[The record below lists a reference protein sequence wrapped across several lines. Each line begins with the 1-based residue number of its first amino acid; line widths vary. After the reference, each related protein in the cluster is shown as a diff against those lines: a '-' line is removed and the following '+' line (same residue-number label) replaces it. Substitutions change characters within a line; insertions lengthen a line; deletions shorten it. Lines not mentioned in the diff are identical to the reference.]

1 MPSKK
6 YIFDILKKFNC
17 IKSINNIEIE
27 KSIFK
32 KDIIIENYKQ
42 NVIYK

>member
-27 KSIFK
+27 KSILK
-32 KDIIIENYKQ
+32 KDFIENYKQ

>member
-6 YIFDILKKFNC
+6 YILDILRKFNC

-27 KSIFK
+27 KSILKNNF
-32 KDIIIENYKQ
+32 IENYKQ
-42 NVIYK
+42 NVTYK